1 MAIASALQRI
11 GKDVFVPL
19 FAAHSRVDLIAVECN
34 GTIRLQCKSA
44 RVMNGSLYFHTCS
57 HTGNVPVDYR
67 DQIDAFAVYS
77 PELDRVY
84 LVPVRDAPVRG
95 CTLRL
100 DAPRNGQLT
109 GIRWA
114 FDYEVGSP

>member
-1 MAIASALQRI
+1 M
-11 GKDVFVPL
+11 V
-19 FAAHSRVDLIAVECN
+19 
-34 GTIRLQCKSA
+34 
-44 RVMNGSLYFHTCS
+44 NGSLCFHTCS

-77 PELDRVY
+77 PELNRVY
-84 LVPVRDAPVRG
+84 LVPVGDAPVRG

-100 DAPRNGQLT
+100 EAPRNGQRS

-114 FDYEVGSP
+114 SDHEIGPP